1 MKKKILV
8 HEKASKKFMPRANC
22 PSPSLP
28 PPSNGPP
35 EIPLLSYVPGGT
47 ATVFLGIL
55 PLPLTPGSKYEIL

>member
-1 MKKKILV
+1 
-8 HEKASKKFMPRANC
+8 MPRANC